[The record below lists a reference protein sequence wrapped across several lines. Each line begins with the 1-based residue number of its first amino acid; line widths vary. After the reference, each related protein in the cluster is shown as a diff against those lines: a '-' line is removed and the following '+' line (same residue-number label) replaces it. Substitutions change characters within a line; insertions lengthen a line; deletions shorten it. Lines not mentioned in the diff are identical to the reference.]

1 MPMRRHF
8 VEFMSPGTFVCEVTT
23 RPIEAWDVEQ
33 AVAMAADI
41 VERYNATPFGFRF
54 ITRERGLED
63 LDSRITSRSGMYYL
77 EGRIDRVADI
87 EARARD
93 DERILLLNMK
103 ANGWDEVFVNTKGMP
118 WTVPLHPGDTILK
131 VVEA

>member
-1 MPMRRHF
+1 MPMKRHF

-23 RPIEAWDVEQ
+23 RPIETWDVEV
-33 AVAMAADI
+33 AVKMAEDI

-54 ITRERGLED
+54 ITRERGMED
-63 LDSRITSRSGMYYL
+63 LDSHITSRSGMYYL

-93 DERILLLNMK
+93 DERTLLLNMK
-103 ANGWDEVFVNTKGMP
+103 VNGWDEVFVNTKGYQ
-118 WTVPLHPGDTILK
+118 WVVPLHPGDTILK

>member
-23 RPIEAWDVEQ
+23 KPIEAWDVEQ

-77 EGRIDRVADI
+77 EGRI
-87 EARARD
+87 
-93 DERILLLNMK
+93 LLLNMK
-103 ANGWDEVFVNTKGMP
+103 ANGWDEVFVNTKGFR
-118 WTVPLHPGDTILK
+118 WTVPLHPGDVILK